1 MQGLPTGKL
10 TIAEKSLLSDALNSR
25 NKIRALIELPE
36 VIIKALHRNALSSK
50 DAIEIC
56 MKILEV
62 KMESLLCMIFLNVLS
77 KLFVP
82 CKQMM
87 HMINFFHKKMSKA
100 YISFVKEWNIISKRT
115 LYVYKVRLDI
125 ILYST
130 PLQRIYKQQMH
141 MTIYLFSSILHTY

>member
-1 MQGLPTGKL
+1 MHEDFRGKNG
-10 TIAEKSLLSDALNSR
+10 ISF
-25 NKIRALIELPE
+25 IYI
-36 VIIKALHRNALSSK
+36 
-50 DAIEIC
+50 
-56 MKILEV
+56 
-62 KMESLLCMIFLNVLS
+62 IFLNVLS

-125 ILYST
+125 IFHSFT
-130 PLQRIYKQQMH
+130 KDI
-141 MTIYLFSSILHTY
+141 